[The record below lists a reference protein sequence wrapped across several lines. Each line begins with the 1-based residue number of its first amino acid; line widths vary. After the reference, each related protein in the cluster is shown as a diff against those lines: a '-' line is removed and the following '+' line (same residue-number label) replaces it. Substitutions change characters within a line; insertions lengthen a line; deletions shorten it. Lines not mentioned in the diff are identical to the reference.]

1 MFFISITALNRGI
14 DKPESKSQSKVQA
27 PNPKREFGL
36 WAVSIISWV
45 TNQSSNYKFLG
56 LSLLTMSLVSM
67 FKSNYMK

>member
-27 PNPKREFGL
+27 PNLKREFGL

-45 TNQSSNYKFLG
+45 TTPTKVQITNSWACPC
-56 LSLLTMSLVSM
+56 
-67 FKSNYMK
+67 